1 MKKLLVLML
10 VVTLLTGCTG
20 CSSKEQDVPEPAETT
35 EEAAVE
41 DLRETIDDEEYWSS
55 LDRVSELIEK
65 TVEERVSLN
74 VSFRLENS
82 SDGKEIILE
91 EIYADNLSYEG
102 DVWLSIFKNNLIQ
115 SLSTSE
121 PVVKAHE
128 AGEKLEITGVILK
141 WAQQPIDEELEQN
154 VFSVG
159 DLSGDGT
166 WDYVTIGKVFFAE
179 NSKLSTL
186 KNEDGKLLGIDEIED
201 KRVKLVE
208 ESNPKLERLAEIAS
222 EK

>member
-1 MKKLLVLML
+1 MKKFLVFIL
-10 VVTLLTGCTG
+10 VVVTFLAG
-20 CSSKEQDVPEPAETT
+20 CSSKGEAEPEPAETT
-35 EEAAVE
+35 EEVIAE
-41 DLRETIDDEEYWSS
+41 NLRTEIDDDQYWSS

-65 TVEERVSLN
+65 TVEERIALN
-74 VSFRLENS
+74 LSFRLERS

-91 EIYADNLSYEG
+91 EVYADNLSYDG
-102 DVWLSIFKNNLIQ
+102 DVWLSIFKSNMIQNL
-115 SLSTSE
+115 SESE

-141 WAQQPIDEELEQN
+141 WAQQPVDEDSGEN
-154 VFSVG
+154 VFSVS

-166 WDYVTIGKVFFAE
+166 WDYVTEGKVFFAE

-186 KNEDGKLLGIDEIED
+186 KNEDGKLLGIDELEN

-208 ESNPKLERLAEIAS
+208 EDNLKLGRLAEIAL
-222 EK
+222 EE